1 MPLYVVRHAKAGSR
15 GGTQQSDERRPLTD
29 AGWKQADRIADLL
42 AGARVQRILTSRY
55 TRCVETVMPLA
66 ERTGVAIE
74 LHESL
79 AEEADVELAWK
90 LFEELADGTAV
101 VCSHGNILTPL
112 LDRVHRRGAEV
123 EAKEWSCHKGSVW
136 RLDAEGDT
144 SLDPHFTRATQE
156 LVQA

>member
-15 GGTQQSDERRPLTD
+15 TDYDHPDDQRPLSD
-29 AGWKQADRIADLL
+29 AGWKQAARIADLL
-42 AGARVQRILTSRY
+42 EPAGVQRILTSRY

-74 LHESL
+74 IHESL
-79 AEEADVELAWK
+79 AEEADVEHAWK
-90 LFEELADGTAV
+90 LLEELADTTAV

-123 EAKEWSCHKGSVW
+123 EAQEWSCHKGSVW
-136 RLDAEGDT
+136 RLDPGGAHPFG
-144 SLDPHFTRATQE
+144 RAVQE